1 MALVIQTMV
10 FTGVVEYVGEN
21 LFSTL
26 QICVDFPALDWK
38 EKEREREREREREK
52 KYYLFL

>member
-38 EKEREREREREREK
+38 EKEREREREREK